1 MCNSVEVS
9 IKRVVSVG
17 WRCPKAFGVKG
28 VRLVISSVV
37 VKKFSNA
44 QTSGKFVKICIYF
57 SPVDVSGAGT
67 KTESSGEE
75 LSFVISKSDVR
86 KV

>member
-17 WRCPKAFGVKG
+17 WWCPKAFGVKG

-44 QTSGKFVKICIYF
+44 QTSGKFVKISF
-57 SPVDVSGAGT
+57 LLQ
-67 KTESSGEE
+67 SSRCVGGWYKNRV
-75 LSFVISKSDVR
+75 LW
-86 KV
+86 